1 MWVFFLLIANLGI
14 MWLEYVYRV
23 GLYPSFFKALPY
35 IIVPILMGQFGL
47 FYGFK
52 LAPSLF
58 VAGAVFTLVNVLL
71 RIVNT
76 YHLGET
82 MNTYTW
88 LGVVALI
95 ISIVLFKM

>member
-1 MWVFFLLIANLGI
+1 MFESVGFLRNLG
-14 MWLEYVYRV
+14 
-23 GLYPSFFKALPY
+23 AL
-35 IIVPILMGQFGL
+35 V
-47 FYGFK
+47 
-52 LAPSLF
+52 SS
-58 VAGAVFTLVNVLL
+58 VGAVFTLVNVLL